1 MKLKQV
7 ENFPI
12 SRFLQ
17 SPSFGRIIDV
27 CIHFFFHA
35 SEHGCRQCSYI
46 RYANEDGLIHWILFL
61 EKSRV
66 SPKKKIISIPRLE
79 LIAAVLSV
87 KVACLLKKELQIDGL
102 KERPFTS
109 GIH

>member
-27 CIHFFFHA
+27 SIHFFFHA
-35 SEHGCRQCSYI
+35 SEHGYRQCSYI
-46 RYANEDGLIHWILFL
+46 RYANEDWLIHWILLL

-66 SPKKKIISIPRLE
+66 SPKKFISIPRLE